1 MIKKEGCFFLS
12 RPRRFGKSMLLGTLR
27 ELLKG
32 KHDLFKDLWID
43 QSDYD
48 FKPYPV
54 ISLSMAGRGKG
65 EEKLE
70 RGIVNRLNI
79 QAKNNGLA
87 PFDGF
92 SPGDLLEMMV
102 DNLHERTKERVVIL
116 IDEYDAPIQDV
127 LNDIE
132 LAEIHR

>member
-1 MIKKEGCFFLS
+1 
-12 RPRRFGKSMLLGTLR
+12 MLLDTLR

-32 KHDLFKDLWID
+32 KRDLFKDLWID

-54 ISLSMAGRGKG
+54 IMLSMAGRGKG

-87 PFDGF
+87 PFDSF
-92 SPGDLLEMMV
+92 SPGYLLEMMV
-102 DNLHERTKERVVIL
+102 DNLHERTKERVAIL
-116 IDEYDAPIQDV
+116 VDEYDAPIQDV
-127 LNDIE
+127 LNDLN